1 MVWIVLLSCVDD
13 LLPLLTMLIV
23 CLVVF
28 PLKEK
33 SDLELE
39 YDDRLKALEEKH
51 RHELQVR
58 STV

>member
-39 YDDRLKALEEKH
+39 YDDRLKALEEKQD
-51 RHELQVR
+51 RKSV
-58 STV
+58 V